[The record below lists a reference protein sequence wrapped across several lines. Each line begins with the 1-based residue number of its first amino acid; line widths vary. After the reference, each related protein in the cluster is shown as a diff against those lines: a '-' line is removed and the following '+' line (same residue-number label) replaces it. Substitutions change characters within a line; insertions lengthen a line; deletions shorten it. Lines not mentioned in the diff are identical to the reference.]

1 MKRFVAAVAVLGAAL
16 AAVITSSADAL
27 PPEFRVGAA
36 VVDISPSKLVDL
48 DTQRVCLG
56 GFGIGCSRPA
66 VGEREPL
73 YARAI
78 VIESHGRKVVL
89 ATSSNVGLFAKYKE
103 RFGLVGAYDV
113 RLAAAQAT
121 GIPSTSM
128 IITSD
133 HSHSGPDVN
142 GIWGGVD
149 DEYLR
154 KHATA
159 LVSAIYEANRALEP
173 ADIYVGATMYDEPEP
188 DLLENHWDDTG
199 SVLDQIDQELRVL
212 QARRPDD
219 GSVIATMVNF
229 APHASILN
237 GDDGRA
243 SGDWTGTLGNRMA
256 VERGGV
262 GIAMVGALGGIGAD
276 VPDSRFEEFVDF
288 VDGLTDD
295 ALASASK
302 VDVGGVGSQMTFI
315 REPVT
320 APLLYTNLVP
330 IGAQDDANVL
340 EASIDRATTPPW
352 NTGGVMGTHVS
363 AIRIGDV
370 LVSGAPGEAYPETS
384 FVLAR
389 DVGAR
394 EHFVFGLSNDQI
406 GYLIAPFEGV
416 TTTASNGALYPLMG
430 NDNFGLSVNPLVGD
444 HVTCSLLDLAR
455 GLGFTTTEEN
465 ARCVVLTADDGVAPP
480 PEVP

>member
-1 MKRFVAAVAVLGAAL
+1 MKPVIAAVVIVGAAL
-16 AAVITSSADAL
+16 AAVVTSGAEAL

-48 DTQRVCLG
+48 ETQRVCLG

-73 YARAI
+73 YARAM
-78 VIESHGRKVVL
+78 VIESHGNKVVI

-128 IITSD
+128 VITSD

-173 ADIYVGATMYDEPEP
+173 ADIYVGATSYDEPEP
-188 DLLENHWDDTG
+188 DALKNHWDGTDG
-199 SVLDQIDQELRVL
+199 VLDQIDQELRVM
-212 QARRPDD
+212 QARRPVD
-219 GSVIATMVNF
+219 GGVIATLVNF
-229 APHASILN
+229 TPHASILD
-237 GDDGRA
+237 GDDGLA
-243 SGDWTGTLGNRMA
+243 SGDWTGMLGNRMA
-256 VERGGV
+256 DERGGV

-276 VPDSRFEEFVDF
+276 VPDSGFEGFVDL

-295 ALASASK
+295 ALATASK
-302 VDVGGVGSQMTFI
+302 VDVGGVAADMVFI
-315 REPVT
+315 REAVT

-330 IGAQDDANVL
+330 IGAQDEGNVL

-352 NTGGVMGTHVS
+352 NSGAVMGTYVS
-363 AIRIGDV
+363 AVRVGDV
-370 LVSGAPGEAYPETS
+370 MISGPPGEAYPETS
-384 FVLAR
+384 FAVSR
-389 DVGAR
+389 DVAAR
-394 EHFVFGLSNDQI
+394 EHFIFGLSNDQI
-406 GYLIAPFEGV
+406 GYLVAPFEGV

-455 GLGFTTTEEN
+455 GLGFETAAEN
-465 ARCVVLTADDGVAPP
+465 ERCIVLTADDGLAPP